1 MPIGVFLLGA
11 VPMPDA
17 GPGDPQPTDRRASNE
32 LVWETTRRLVDM
44 GVHADRLGYDYF
56 FLTEH
61 HFQHEG
67 YEVIPNAIL
76 TGMVVAERTDRIKI
90 GALVHVL
97 PQWHP
102 LRFAEDFATLHNF
115 SGGRAVMAIGR
126 GTVPREAVPLGAI
139 IGSTDDPAK
148 RAEQDAANRAMFAE
162 AVEVVD
168 LALNQ
173 ERFSFHGAHYDLP
186 PAGIP
191 DRGGV
196 VEELTLTPR
205 PVYPYEQWQTV
216 STPATLESVARRGVG
231 GIWWNLHPDFLAR
244 EWEEFARI
252 WEDEHGTSLGPG
264 EHRMTVLN
272 FRIGDTRD
280 EAVAAA
286 RPGFDEHW
294 KFLGP
299 YGRTKGFKGPD
310 GNPAPNGWIPTLED
324 AMEQRMTLIGTA
336 DEVTDLILERISGL
350 DATHITLYPQCMG
363 DRYEAFEEQLERFA
377 DEVMPHLPPQ
387 VATGIRR

>member
-1 MPIGVFLLGA
+1 MQFGMFLLGT

-17 GPGDPQPTDRRASNE
+17 GPGDPQPTQRRASNE
-32 LVWETTRRLVDM
+32 VVWETTQRLVDV
-44 GVHADRLGYDYF
+44 GVLADQLGFDYF

-76 TGMVVAERTDRIKI
+76 TGMVVAERTSRIKI

-115 SGGRAVMAIGR
+115 SGGRAVLVVGR
-126 GTVPREAVPLGAI
+126 GTVPREAVPLGAL
-139 IGSTDDPAK
+139 IGSTDDPVK
-148 RAEQDAANRAMFAE
+148 RAEQDDMNRELFAE
-162 AVEVVD
+162 AVQVVD
-168 LALNQ
+168 LALKT
-173 ERFSFHGAHYDLP
+173 ERFSFHGEHFDFP
-186 PAGIP
+186 PPGIP

-205 PVYPYEQWQTV
+205 PIAPFEEWQTI
-216 STPATLESVARRGVG
+216 SSPPTLEAVARRGVG
-231 GIWWNLHPDFLAR
+231 GVWWNVHPDFLR
-244 EWEEFARI
+244 PQWNEFGRI
-252 WEDEHGTSLGPG
+252 WEAEHGETLAPG
-264 EHRMTVLN
+264 ARRMLVLSI
-272 FRIGDTRD
+272 RIGDTTE
-280 EAVAAA
+280 EAIAAA

-310 GNPAPNGWIPTLED
+310 GKPAPNGWIPTLEI
-324 AMEQRMTLIGTA
+324 AMEQRMALVGTA
-336 DEVTDLILERISGL
+336 AEVAEQIASRTAELGATNVTVYPLCLGDTY
-350 DATHITLYPQCMG
+350 DA
-363 DRYEAFEEQLERFA
+363 YEDQAKRFA
-377 DEVMPHLPPQ
+377 NDVMPLL
-387 VATGIRR
+387 